1 MFGLLNDQAAKFD
14 ANFVDTLHNHLFE
27 FKLQD
32 GTPIA
37 VDLAATNINRGRDH
51 GIPSYNAY
59 RERCGLKRAL
69 KFDDLIDTI
78 NGTEISKLAQIYEL
92 VFVIIFVIFWTN
104 EPFNFITDHQMILI
118 CILVAYQRDHQLVL
132 LLVQFLV
139 V

>member
-1 MFGLLNDQAAKFD
+1 LFGLLNDQAAKFD